1 MFHSIPRPSRRF
13 ILILSSLMIP
23 LLVEVFL
30 HWRAFD
36 IPRPQH
42 DLDPPFAT
50 GCRDPEAEARRGSGS
65 GPRGRENAALV
76 MLARNSELAAARHTV
91 SSVED
96 RFNRWFHYP
105 YVFLNDEPWDPE
117 FIRVMNQTV
126 SGEAR
131 FEVIPRDQ
139 WTYPDWV
146 DQRAARESIAKQGEK
161 GIHYGGM
168 ESYHHM
174 CRFFSG

>member
-1 MFHSIPRPSRRF
+1 MPRPSRRL

-23 LLVEVFL
+23 LLIEALL
-30 HWRAFD
+30 HWRSFAV
-36 IPRPQH
+36 PRPAH

-50 GCRDPEAEARRGSGS
+50 GCRDPAAEASRQ
-65 GPRGRENAALV
+65 PRESAALV
-76 MLARNSELAAARHTV
+76 MLARNSELDAARHTV
-91 SSVED
+91 SSVEA
-96 RFNRWFHYP
+96 RFNRWFRYP

-117 FIRVMNQTV
+117 FVRVMNQTV

-131 FEVIPRDQ
+131 FEVIPRDE
-139 WTYPDWV
+139 WTYPEWV
-146 DQRAARESIAKQGEK
+146 DQSAAKASIAKQGEQ
-161 GIHYGGM
+161 GVHYGGL

>member
-13 ILILSSLMIP
+13 TLILSSLMIP
-23 LLVEVFL
+23 LLIEAFL

-36 IPRPQH
+36 IPRPAH
-42 DLDPPFAT
+42 DLDPPFSA
-50 GCRDPEAEARRGSGS
+50 GCRDPYAETSSSGA
-65 GPRGRENAALV
+65 PRPRESAALV
-76 MLARNSELAAARHTV
+76 MLARNSELADARHTV
-91 SSVED
+91 ASVED
-96 RFNRWFHYP
+96 RFNRWFRYP

-117 FIRVMNQTV
+117 FVRVMNQTV

-139 WTYPDWV
+139 WTYPDWI
-146 DQRAARESIAKQGEK
+146 DQDAARESIAKQGES
-161 GIHYGGM
+161 GVHYGGM

>member
-1 MFHSIPRPSRRF
+1 MFHSLPRPSRRF
-13 ILILSSLMIP
+13 LLITASLMLP
-23 LLVEVFL
+23 LLVEALL
-30 HWRAFD
+30 HWRAFAV
-36 IPRPQH
+36 PRPAR

-50 GCRDPEAEARRGSGS
+50 GCVDPEARARDT
-65 GPRGRENAALV
+65 PRESAALV
-76 MLARNSELAAARHTV
+76 MLARNGELAAARHTV
-91 SSVED
+91 ASVEA
-96 RFNRWFHYP
+96 RFNRWYRYP

-117 FIRVMNQTV
+117 FVRVLNATV

-131 FEVIPRDQ
+131 FEVIPREE

-146 DQRAARESIAKQGEK
+146 DEQAARESIAKQGEA
-161 GIHYGGM
+161 GVHYGGM